1 MNKYEIYNALIESFK
16 ATPPDSWGYGDC
28 ASGRL
33 MRMGLIEFGGV
44 DRMGSALGLYYEEAY
59 KLYYR
64 VADGDG
70 SLFERMVDM
79 PHIQANIIRVLTE
92 ARDTGKV
99 NWNF

>member
-16 ATPPDSWGYGDC
+16 ATPPVSWGYRDC

-33 MRMGLIEFGGV
+33 MSMGLISFASLFNMQ
-44 DRMGSALGLYYEEAY
+44 DALGLDYEEAY

-64 VADGDG
+64 VADASGG
-70 SLFERMVDM
+70 LERMIEM
-79 PHIQANIIRVLTE
+79 PHIQENIVRVLTE

-99 NWNF
+99 NWNV